1 MSSFIGTNPHQ
12 VPTNGDLGRLA
23 FLDYLGVS
31 DVGTYIPTIASS
43 TAISPTTQISYVSGI
58 STISTIV
65 PPVTLFNGG
74 QITLIPTGKFIL
86 STNDN
91 IAMSVSA
98 QVSRPIIL
106 TYESSV
112 NKWYPSYSDSVNRVT
127 ITPPATSSTLTV
139 ADGKTVILNSTLTVT
154 GTDNKTLTVNKN
166 VTLDGI
172 DDKTLTLNSSVTL
185 SSTNNNAVVLNLR
198 SGGTVVYTTDSVGKL
213 TGGGTNQIAY
223 QTATDVT
230 GFIAAPTTANTVLTY
245 NGTSLVWAGSGLTPT
260 AIKVANGY
268 TAAANDL
275 VRCNTTTTAFSISL
289 PASPLDGTIL
299 AFVDVANSF
308 ATHNLTINPNGN
320 KIEGST
326 SSMVSNV
333 NGAYLEFTYISSTT
347 NWKMLQAPLTVS
359 SIVATGTL
367 SATTY
372 LAGDGSWKS
381 LSALSLTATGTK
393 DATTYLAGDNTWK
406 SLSALSLT
414 ATGTKDATTYLAGDN
429 TWKSLSALS
438 LTATGTKD
446 ATTYLAGDNTW
457 KSIKETSYTPSVSGS
472 GSVSISVDFST
483 VNSTTIIINLP
494 SGVTGATITFTNL
507 SSIATSGTV
516 FSFSV
521 IVSHTDALSSNTSV
535 VFRHGASLLPKW
547 TGGIVPPSTTTA
559 AAIDI
564 WSFFTYDAGSSLVGS
579 LAMSDVK

>member
-1 MSSFIGTNPHQ
+1 MSSFIGTKPNQ
-12 VPTNGDLGRLA
+12 VPSVSDLGRLA
-23 FLDYLGVS
+23 FLDYVGLD
-31 DVGTYIPTIASS
+31 DVGTYIPTIASATS
-43 TAISPTTQISYVSGI
+43 ISPSTQISFVSGI
-58 STISTIV
+58 TQISNIT
-65 PPVTLFNGG
+65 PPVLFLNGG
-74 QITLIPTGKFIL
+74 QLTLIPTGKFTI
-86 STNDN
+86 STAGNVA
-91 IAMSVSA
+91 IPVTAEISK
-98 QVSRPIIL
+98 PIYL
-106 TYESSV
+106 TYEATT
-112 NKWYPSYSDSVNRVT
+112 NLWYPSYSNIVNRVT
-127 ITPPATSSTLTV
+127 VTAPANGSTLTLG
-139 ADGKTVILNSTLTVT
+139 DGKTFTVNKSLTLDGV
-154 GTDNKTLTVNKN
+154 DNKTLTVNKN
-166 VTLDGI
+166 ITLDGA
-172 DDKTLTLNSSVTL
+172 DSKTLLLNSSVTMNTT
-185 SSTNNNAVVLNLR
+185 SSNAVTLELR
-198 SGGTVVYTTDSVGKL
+198 TGGTVVYTTDSVGKL
-213 TGGGTNQIAY
+213 TGGGANQIAY
-223 QTATDVT
+223 QTAADVT

-245 NGTSLVWAGSGLTPT
+245 NGTSLGWAGSGLTPT

-275 VRCNTTTTAFSISL
+275 VRCDTTTTAFSISL

-381 LSALSLTATGTK
+381 LSAS
-393 DATTYLAGDNTWK
+393 
-406 SLSALSLT
+406 
-414 ATGTKDATTYLAGDN
+414 
-429 TWKSLSALS
+429 S

-457 KSIKETSYTPSVSGS
+457 KSIKETTYTPTVPTTPNPAL
-472 GSVSISVDFST
+472 ITVDFST
-483 VNSTTIIINLP
+483 VNSTTVIINLP

-521 IVSHTDALSSNTSV
+521 IVSHVSALSADTAI

-547 TGGIVPPSTTTA
+547 TGNIVPPSTTTA
-559 AAIDI
+559 AAVDI
-564 WSFFTYDAGSSLVGS
+564 WAFFTYDAGASLVGS
-579 LAMSDVK
+579 LAMADVRNA